1 MRTKNTALKY
11 GKPDS
16 EDRAFP
22 RLMTLPTLIVLLV
35 MTAYPLVFTVF
46 YSFTNYQYGKK
57 GGYKIIGLQNYQS
70 LFKSPYFQTAVLNT
84 IKFTILAVLF
94 EMVIGLLIAVFVHSL
109 LRGQKVLRILLLL
122 PYLLPTVTVALSWKM
137 MLSQNYGIDLMGTFN
152 EIQQGFD
159 LINEAQG
166 RVSMMREGAE
176 NSNAAE
182 NIRENIQFIQETL
195 DENKRKIEELQ
206 GKLKS
211 SSINSSKLKEA
222 INSLT
227 QQLNEKN
234 AELETLRAQLA
245 EKDVKIEE
253 LTGTVNNLQDENA
266 QVKQQRDETAQIA
279 RNQDAQLNTAWY
291 VFGTNKEL
299 KAEGILSKGE
309 VLQGN
314 YNKNYFTQIDIRKVN
329 VIPLESKSATLLTN
343 HPAGS
348 YTLLK
353 DSKGEYTLRI
363 TDVAKFW
370 SVSKYLVVKVK

>member
-1 MRTKNTALKY
+1 MK
-11 GKPDS
+11 
-16 EDRAFP
+16 
-22 RLMTLPTLIVLLV
+22 
-35 MTAYPLVFTVF
+35 
-46 YSFTNYQYGKK
+46 
-57 GGYKIIGLQNYQS
+57 KIIFMAALVSMLASCLDG
-70 LFKSPYFQTAVLNT
+70 FKSNNGGDRERDSLRNIIDQKDNELN
-84 IKFTILAVLF
+84 
-94 EMVIGLLIAVFVHSL
+94 
-109 LRGQKVLRILLLL
+109 
-122 PYLLPTVTVALSWKM
+122 
-137 MLSQNYGIDLMGTFN
+137 DLMGTFN

-159 LINEAQG
+159 LINEAEG
-166 RVSMMREGAE
+166 RVNMMRMGAE
-176 NSNAAE
+176 NYNSAE
-182 NIRENIQFIQETL
+182 NIRENMQFIQETL

-211 SSINSSKLKEA
+211 SSINSAKLKEA

-227 QQLNEKN
+227 QQLTEKN
-234 AELETLRAQLA
+234 AELEKLRAQLA
-245 EKDVKIEE
+245 EKDVKIEQ
-253 LTGTVNNLQDENA
+253 LSGTVTNLQTENA

-291 VFGTNKEL
+291 VFGTSKEL

-329 VIPLESKSATLLTN
+329 VIPLESKSASILTN

-353 DSKGEYTLRI
+353 DSKGKYTLRI
-363 TDVAKFW
+363 TDVAQFW

>member
-1 MRTKNTALKY
+1 MNKIIFMAALVSMLASCIDGFK
-11 GKPDS
+11 GNSQGDRERDSLRNVIDQKDS
-16 EDRAFP
+16 E
-22 RLMTLPTLIVLLV
+22 
-35 MTAYPLVFTVF
+35 
-46 YSFTNYQYGKK
+46 
-57 GGYKIIGLQNYQS
+57 
-70 LFKSPYFQTAVLNT
+70 LN
-84 IKFTILAVLF
+84 
-94 EMVIGLLIAVFVHSL
+94 
-109 LRGQKVLRILLLL
+109 
-122 PYLLPTVTVALSWKM
+122 
-137 MLSQNYGIDLMGTFN
+137 DLMGTFN

-159 LINEAQG
+159 LINEAEG
-166 RVSMMREGAE
+166 RVNMLRAGAE
-176 NSNAAE
+176 NNNSAE
-182 NIRENIQFIQETL
+182 NIRENMQFIQETL

-206 GKLKS
+206 SKLKS
-211 SSINSSKLKEA
+211 SSINSAKLKDA

-253 LTGTVNNLQDENA
+253 LTGTVTNLQTENT

-291 VFGTNKEL
+291 VFGTSKEL

-329 VIPLESKSATLLTN
+329 VIPLESKSATILTN

-353 DSKGEYTLRI
+353 DSKGQYTLRI

>member
-1 MRTKNTALKY
+1 MNRLMKKIIFMAALVSMLASCIDGFK
-11 GKPDS
+11 GNSQGDRERDSLRNVIDQKDS
-16 EDRAFP
+16 E
-22 RLMTLPTLIVLLV
+22 
-35 MTAYPLVFTVF
+35 
-46 YSFTNYQYGKK
+46 
-57 GGYKIIGLQNYQS
+57 
-70 LFKSPYFQTAVLNT
+70 LN
-84 IKFTILAVLF
+84 
-94 EMVIGLLIAVFVHSL
+94 
-109 LRGQKVLRILLLL
+109 
-122 PYLLPTVTVALSWKM
+122 
-137 MLSQNYGIDLMGTFN
+137 DLMGTFN

-159 LINEAQG
+159 LINEAEG
-166 RVSMMREGAE
+166 RVNMMRMGAE
-176 NSNAAE
+176 NNNSAE
-182 NIRENIQFIQETL
+182 NIRENMQFIQETL

-206 GKLKS
+206 SKLKS
-211 SSINSSKLKEA
+211 SSINSAKLKDA

-234 AELETLRAQLA
+234 VEIEKLRAQLA

-253 LTGTVNNLQDENA
+253 LSGTVSNLQTENA
-266 QVKQQRDETAQIA
+266 QVKQQRDETEQIA

-291 VFGTNKEL
+291 VFGTSKEL

-329 VIPLESKSATLLTN
+329 VIPLESKSATILTN

-353 DSKGEYTLRI
+353 DSKGQYTLRI

>member
-1 MRTKNTALKY
+1 MKKIIFMAALVSMLASCIDGFK
-11 GKPDS
+11 GNSQGDRERDSLRNVIDQKDS
-16 EDRAFP
+16 E
-22 RLMTLPTLIVLLV
+22 
-35 MTAYPLVFTVF
+35 
-46 YSFTNYQYGKK
+46 
-57 GGYKIIGLQNYQS
+57 
-70 LFKSPYFQTAVLNT
+70 LN
-84 IKFTILAVLF
+84 
-94 EMVIGLLIAVFVHSL
+94 
-109 LRGQKVLRILLLL
+109 
-122 PYLLPTVTVALSWKM
+122 
-137 MLSQNYGIDLMGTFN
+137 DLMGTFN

-159 LINEAQG
+159 LINEAEG
-166 RVSMMREGAE
+166 RVNMLRAGAE
-176 NSNAAE
+176 NNNSAE
-182 NIRENIQFIQETL
+182 NIRENMQFIQETL

-206 GKLKS
+206 SKLKS
-211 SSINSSKLKEA
+211 SSINSAKLKDA

-253 LTGTVNNLQDENA
+253 LTGTVTNLQTENT

-291 VFGTNKEL
+291 VFGTSKEL

-329 VIPLESKSATLLTN
+329 VIPLESKSASILTN

-353 DSKGEYTLRI
+353 DSKGQYTLRI